1 MMLHDTIKKEL
12 PEAMK
17 ARETE
22 RLRAVRNLLAALTN
36 EVVAKGKKPQEML
49 TDEEVVT
56 VVKRLSKQRKDSI
69 AQFQEAGRTDLVV
82 GEETELSYLKKYLPE
97 EMNEEDVRVIIQ
109 AKKTELGI
117 SDKSGTGALM
127 AGVMKELKGKAG
139 GGMIKKIV
147 DEILE

>member
-1 MMLHDTIKKEL
+1 
-12 PEAMK
+12 MK

>member
-1 MMLHDTIKKEL
+1 
-12 PEAMK
+12 MK

-49 TDEEVVT
+49 TDVEVVT
-56 VVKRLSKQRKDSI
+56 VVKRLSKQRKDAI

>member
-1 MMLHDTIKKEL
+1 
-12 PEAMK
+12 MK

-97 EMNEEDVRVIIQ
+97 EMNEEDIRVIIQ
-109 AKKTELGI
+109 VKKTELGI